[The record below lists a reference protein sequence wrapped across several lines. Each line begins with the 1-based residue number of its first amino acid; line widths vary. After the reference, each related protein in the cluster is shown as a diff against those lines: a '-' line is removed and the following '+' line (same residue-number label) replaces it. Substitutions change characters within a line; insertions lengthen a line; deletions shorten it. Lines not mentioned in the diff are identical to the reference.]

1 MDGEREAQAHVFL
14 FSVFPLDMIDVC
26 VDIHHMLCVCLSV
39 KSVLYIYIYIH
50 ILKKQNIFVFIST
63 NNLFA
68 QTTEELTQLTFLVK
82 Y

>member
-50 ILKKQNIFVFIST
+50 ILKKQNIFVFILT

-68 QTTEELTQLTFLVK
+68 QTRNTVIK
-82 Y
+82 IHRYK